1 MDKNFYLDERIVLSF
16 NAELLNTGM
25 YTYTVYDRDN
35 LNVITN
41 ILFVG
46 NVYYNYDTSQTLN
59 IDVTDIIRGQ
69 LTPSSVFNNFISNQ
83 PTTVLSTTQPI
94 YKKFEVVL
102 DAVDEDYTY
111 YTSGEFY
118 VNMYYRYPMIK
129 SEMNNS
135 LQYDPFATPSTWIAL
150 QGRYILGSYGYFKLP
165 PHIPYISSDNY
176 GLAFAGYTTTNTLSE
191 TFTLELNDII
201 DVNTENEKRINFQLV
216 NNNYCV
222 VSTLKTLFENT
233 SLPITTYSTEVPR
246 SDYSVWFGG
255 EELAIIDI
263 CPAKYY
269 LMWQDRA
276 GSYQS
281 QAFDMIS
288 TYSETF
294 NKEYITDYSNT
305 KRLTT
310 INTQP
315 KIKIQ
320 TGYISN
326 DLYPYYESIYTSPY
340 LLLYDTQEDKSYLV
354 NVTGTEYVEKTFKN
368 QGKQMFNIQL
378 DLEFANTQ
386 KMIY

>member
-1 MDKNFYLDERIVLSF
+1 MDKNFYLDERIVLSI
-16 NAELLNTGM
+16 NVESLNIGM
-25 YTYTVYDRDN
+25 YTYIVYDRDN

-41 ILFVG
+41 NLFVG
-46 NVYYNYDTSQTLN
+46 NVYYDGNISATLN
-59 IDVTDIIRGQ
+59 IDVTDIIREQ

-94 YKKFEVVL
+94 FKKFEVVL
-102 DAVDEDYTY
+102 DALDENNTY

-118 VNMYYRYPMIK
+118 VNMYYRYPLLK
-129 SEMNNS
+129 SEMNNN
-135 LQYDPFATPSTWIAL
+135 LGYDPFAPGSTWISL
-150 QGRYILGSYGYFKLP
+150 QGRYITGSYGYFKLP

-176 GLAFAGYTTTNTLSE
+176 GLAFAGYTTVNLGQS
-191 TFTLELNDII
+191 FTLELNDII
-201 DVNTENEKRINFQLV
+201 DVNTETEKSINFELV
-216 NNNYCV
+216 DNNYCV
-222 VSTLKTLFENT
+222 ISTLKTLFENT
-233 SLPITTYSTEVPR
+233 TLPITTYSAEVPH
-246 SDYSVWFGG
+246 SDYSVWFAG

-340 LLLYDTQEDKSYLV
+340 LLLYDTHEDKSYLV
-354 NVTGTEYVEKTFKN
+354 NVTGTEYIEKTFKN
-368 QGKQMFNIQL
+368 QSKQMFNIQL

-386 KMIY
+386 KIIY

>member
-1 MDKNFYLDERIVLSF
+1 MDKNFYLDERIVLSI
-16 NAELLNTGM
+16 NVESLNTGM

-35 LNVITN
+35 LNVNTN
-41 ILFVG
+41 TLFIG
-46 NVYYNYDTSQTLN
+46 NVYYDGNLSAILN

-102 DAVDEDYTY
+102 DAEDENYTY

-118 VNMYYRYPMIK
+118 VNMYYRYPLFK
-129 SEMNNS
+129 SEMNNN
-135 LQYDPFATPSTWIAL
+135 LQYNPLAPGSTWVAL
-150 QGRYILGSYGYFKLP
+150 QGRYISGSYGYFKLP

-176 GLAFAGYTTTNTLSE
+176 GLAFAGYTTTNLSE

-201 DVNTENEKRINFQLV
+201 DANTQREKSISLQF
-216 NNNYCV
+216 NNTNYCV

-233 SLPITTYSTEVPR
+233 LLPLTTYSTEVPR
-246 SDYSVWFGG
+246 SEYSVWFAG

-310 INTQP
+310 VNTQP

-340 LLLYDTQEDKSYLV
+340 LLLYDTHEDKSYLV
-354 NVTGTEYVEKTFKN
+354 NVTGTEYIEKTFKN
-368 QGKQMFNIQL
+368 QSKQMFNIQL

>member
-1 MDKNFYLDERIVLSF
+1 MDKNFYLDERIVLTINVESLS
-16 NAELLNTGM
+16 AGM

-41 ILFVG
+41 TLFVG
-46 NVYYNYDTSQTLN
+46 NVYYDENLSQILN

-83 PTTVLSTTQPI
+83 PTTILSTIQPI

-102 DAVDEDYTY
+102 DAVDEDYNY

-129 SEMNNS
+129 SEMNNH
-135 LQYDPFATPSTWIAL
+135 LQYNPFAHYSTWIAL
-150 QGRYILGSYGYFKLP
+150 QGRYISGGYGYFKLP

-176 GLAFAGYTTTNTLSE
+176 GLSFAGYTTTDNLNE
-191 TFTLELNDII
+191 TFTLELYDII
-201 DVNTENEKRINFQLV
+201 DVNTEEDKKFNFQLV

-222 VSTLKTLFENT
+222 VTTLKTLFNNT
-233 SLPITTYSTEVPR
+233 VISNTTYSIPR
-246 SDYSVWFGG
+246 ADYSVWCGG

-281 QAFDMIS
+281 QAFDMVS

-326 DLYPYYESIYTSPY
+326 DLYPYFESIYTSPY

-368 QGKQMFNIQL
+368 QSKQLFNIQL